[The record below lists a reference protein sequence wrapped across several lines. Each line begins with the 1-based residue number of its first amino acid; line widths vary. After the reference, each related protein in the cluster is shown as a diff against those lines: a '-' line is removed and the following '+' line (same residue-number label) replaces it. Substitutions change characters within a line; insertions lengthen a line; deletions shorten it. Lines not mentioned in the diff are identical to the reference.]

1 MEKIYKISTLCDEEY
16 IEIEERC
23 FDSLTIISSRQSDF
37 QYLTKEPAVVET
49 SEDGGFEYPDYIWYP
64 VPLISERFKRVLD
77 NNGIDNVFYKPVY
90 IEDELLEKRTMYWLA
105 VFDAIECLDYEKSL
119 KDEEL
124 EWSYEKVVI
133 NPLKTGR
140 YKVFKC
146 SEINEQDIF
155 FKEDIVRELESLDLK
170 GVRFDEI

>member
-1 MEKIYKISTLCDEEY
+1 MSDEEY

-23 FDSLTIISSRQSDF
+23 FDSLTVISSRQSNF
-37 QYLTKEPAVVET
+37 QYLTKEPLVIET

-77 NNGIDNVFYKPVY
+77 KNGIDNVFYKPVY
-90 IEDELLEKRTMYWLA
+90 IQDNLLEKRTLYWLA
-105 VFDAIECLDYEKSL
+105 VFDAIECLDHEKSL

-124 EWSYEKVVI
+124 EWSYEKIAI
-133 NPLKTGR
+133 NPIKTGR

-155 FKEDIVRELESLDLK
+155 FKKDIVRELENLDLK
-170 GVRFDEI
+170 GIRFDEI

>member
-1 MEKIYKISTLCDEEY
+1 MSDEEY

-23 FDSLTIISSRQSDF
+23 FDSLTVISSRQSNF
-37 QYLTKEPAVVET
+37 QYLTKEPLVIET

-77 NNGIDNVFYKPVY
+77 KNGIDNVFYKPVY
-90 IEDELLEKRTMYWLA
+90 IQDNLLEKRALYWLA
-105 VFDAIECLDYEKSL
+105 VFDAIECLDHEKSL

-124 EWSYEKVVI
+124 EWSYEKIAI
-133 NPLKTGR
+133 NPIKTGR

-155 FKEDIVRELESLDLK
+155 FKEDIVRELENLDLK
-170 GVRFDEI
+170 GIRFDEI